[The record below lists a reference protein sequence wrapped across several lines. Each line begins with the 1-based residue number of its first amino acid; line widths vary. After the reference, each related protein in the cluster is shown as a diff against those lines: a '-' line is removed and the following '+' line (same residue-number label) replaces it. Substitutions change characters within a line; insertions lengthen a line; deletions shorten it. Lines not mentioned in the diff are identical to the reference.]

1 MGLMDSMIGG
11 LGSNSAMSSY
21 QESQGYSSTM
31 GTGAAATLF
40 NQQAMQALQAYN
52 SEEAQ
57 KQRDWASAE
66 SALSRDWQKEMSDT
80 AHQREVQDLI
90 KAGLNPILSVMG
102 GSGASTPSGAMGS
115 GAAAS
120 GGLLSGLTDSE
131 MRSSS
136 FGTSSAESWSNL
148 TEAIKSIFGGL
159 GNIMEGLQAG
169 SGGMMQGMTEAI
181 DVIQSNLPWERKSG
195 RSWFE
200 NQLRGFRNGASVWG
214 GLLHGQGWTE
224 GNYPHW
230 RRHKN

>member
-1 MGLMDSMIGG
+1 MTGKKGAQKMGLIDSTIGG

-21 QESQGYSSTM
+21 QQSQGYSSTM
-31 GTGAAATLF
+31 GTGAAATAF
-40 NQQAMQALQAYN
+40 NQQAMQALEAYN
-52 SEEAQ
+52 SGEAQ

-66 SALSRDWQKEMSDT
+66 AEIARAWQKEMSDT

-136 FGTSSAESWSNL
+136 YGTSSAESWSNL
-148 TEAIKSIFGGL
+148 TEAIKTVFDGMGNVMQGLSTGSESVMQGL
-159 GNIMEGLQAG
+159 GTAARQ
-169 SGGMMQGMTEAI
+169 
-181 DVIQSNLPWERKSG
+181 V
-195 RSWFE
+195 E
-200 NQLRGFRNGASVWG
+200 NMIT
-214 GLLHGQGWTE
+214 GQGKKDMTSGIWGWTRDLPFIRDLPM
-224 GNYPHW
+224 Y
-230 RRHKN
+230 RRNRGK